1 MTGYTTAFRITGAAV
16 KAILDRVHDQATA
29 EGLRVYVAVV
39 DHTGQLVGL
48 LAHDLTPPICRQ
60 IAEDKAYTAF
70 ATRAKTSAWKDFVY
84 SSPVEERELMLS
96 QRRYIPAAGGSPIL
110 SEGELAGGV
119 GVSGASQE
127 ADQLLADLGARIP
140 LEL

>member
-29 EGLRVYVAVV
+29 EGRRVYVAVV

-84 SSPVEERELMLS
+84 SAPIEERELMLS
-96 QRRYIPAAGGSPIL
+96 RPRYIAAAGGSPIL
-110 SEGELAGGV
+110 IEGEIAGGV

>member
-29 EGLRVYVAVV
+29 EGRRVYVAVV

-84 SSPVEERELMLS
+84 SAPVEERELMLS
-96 QRRYIPAAGGSPIL
+96 QRRYVAAAGGSPIL
-110 SEGELAGGV
+110 IEGEIAGGV